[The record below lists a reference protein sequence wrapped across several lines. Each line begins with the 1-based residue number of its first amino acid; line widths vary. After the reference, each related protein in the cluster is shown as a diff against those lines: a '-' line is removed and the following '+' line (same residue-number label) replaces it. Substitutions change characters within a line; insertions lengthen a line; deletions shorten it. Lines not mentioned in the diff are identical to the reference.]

1 MELAAAAGMLCP
13 RSDHSNALTVAVF
26 IRRFTA
32 LYLIEQY
39 LRDDLSTANLLLALV
54 TEIEMLRSCHFVI
67 VKTARKAMHKGAQ
80 ILNCCFD
87 IAECSTRRLQNE
99 GKLIEL
105 EKCSRQTDNDHSG
118 AF

>member
-32 LYLIEQY
+32 LHLIEHY
-39 LRDDLSTANLLLALV
+39 LRDDLSTVNLLLALL

-67 VKTARKAMHKGAQ
+67 VKTAGKAMHKGAQ

-87 IAECSTRRLQNE
+87 IAECTKRGQINRVGKRSRGRVLVLPSTE
-99 GKLIEL
+99 
-105 EKCSRQTDNDHSG
+105 CSRN
-118 AF
+118 